1 MRIVSDRLH
10 VYWLKNSVRLLI
22 LLLKSLPKPAQIN
35 FFLDLNRREGNE
47 SVKIAMQ
54 NIELIEGLL

>member
-1 MRIVSDRLH
+1 M
-10 VYWLKNSVRLLI
+10 LI
-22 LLLKSLPKPAQIN
+22 LLLKTLPKLVQIK
-35 FFLDLNRREGNE
+35 FFLDLKRRSGNE

>member
-1 MRIVSDRLH
+1 
-10 VYWLKNSVRLLI
+10 
-22 LLLKSLPKPAQIN
+22 LLKSLPKLVQIK
-35 FFLDLNRREGNE
+35 FFLDLKRRVANE

>member
-1 MRIVSDRLH
+1 MRVAGDFLDVR
-10 VYWLKNSVRLLI
+10 WLKNRMQLLI
-22 LLLKSLPKPAQIN
+22 LLLKSLPKSVQIN
-35 FFLDLNRREGNE
+35 FFLDLKHRQGNE